1 MAKNNLDELLNKSG
15 PGPLRRGKGVTLSV
29 DEPPVPGSDPER
41 PVQNSSY
48 AEMQNSRKA
57 EKPKKVIRPSKG
69 YMIRS
74 DIDRECKVL
83 AAEKG
88 RPLYE
93 IMEAAL
99 IAYLRKHGRNIS

>member
-1 MAKNNLDELLNKSG
+1 MGKNNLQELLNRKG
-15 PGPLRRGKGVTLSV
+15 PDPIRRGRGITLSI
-29 DEPPVPGSDPER
+29 DQHALTTEPEPT
-41 PVQNSSY
+41 
-48 AEMQNSRKA
+48 MQNSRTAVVQNSRNA

-74 DIDRECKVL
+74 DVDRECKVL

-93 IMEAAL
+93 IMEEAL
-99 IAYLRKHGRNIS
+99 LTYLRKHGRNIS